1 MNTITPEYVLSALWR
16 QKIKAVF
23 TFLLITG
30 LTLGAFLVWP
40 KKYRSEGQL
49 YVQLGRSNTGLDP
62 TPGRPSVSIQD
73 TRETE
78 IRSVAELVGSRAVI
92 EEVVDELGVDAILF
106 DPWKERFGDYMPDLA
121 ASIRSTDEAGVDGQ
135 GRDTEQL
142 KRREKAIKKIEESV
156 SIGVEKKT
164 SVITIRSSAYSPE
177 LAQQIADALMRHA
190 QAKYLEIHSVK
201 SSADFFEAEY
211 QQQKRVLAD
220 AIQRQKDFRDRNG
233 FLSVGGARNTVQQ
246 LIDKIE
252 GELLD
257 ARAQLAQSDE
267 QYSRLMKELA
277 GILPEIEVPRTG
289 VERLSYEES
298 TTELFTLKR
307 EAERLRSTYTENH
320 PQIQM
325 VESQIAKLERE
336 LENMATDRVENEK
349 RKNPVYEQVQVDVV
363 RAKATADAARAR
375 LRELERKF
383 VEAQQRME
391 ALNEA
396 EAQAIALEQDIQVA
410 RQDLAIYAQKRGE
423 AKVLDQ
429 LDRQRISDVVIAQPA
444 SYIVKHYAPKGSVV
458 VPLGALIG
466 LFAALAVALY
476 SDRKNL
482 ERISPEQAE
491 SMLDVPVLVTLPKA
505 KTVRQRVS

>member
-1 MNTITPEYVLSALWR
+1 MNTITLGYVLSALWR
-16 QKIKAVF
+16 QKFKASL
-23 TFLLITG
+23 TFALITG
-30 LTLGAFLVWP
+30 LTVGAFLVWP

-49 YVQLGRSNTGLDP
+49 YVQMGRNNTGLDP
-62 TPGRPSVSIQD
+62 TSGRPSVSIQD

-92 EEVVDELGVDAILF
+92 EEVVKEIGVEAILF
-106 DPWKERFGDYMPDLA
+106 DPWKERFGDFMPDLA
-121 ASIRSTDEAGVDGQ
+121 ATFQSNDKSAVDSK
-135 GRDTEQL
+135 GRNTEQM

-156 SIGVEKKT
+156 AVDVEKKT
-164 SVITIRSSAYSPE
+164 SVITIRTSAFSPD
-177 LAQQIADALMRHA
+177 LAQQIADALMHHA
-190 QAKYLEIHSVK
+190 QEKYLEIHSVK
-201 SSADFFEAEY
+201 SSADFFETEY
-211 QQQKRVLAD
+211 QQQRRVLAA
-220 AIQRQKDFRDRNG
+220 AIRRQKEFRDQQG
-233 FLSVGGARNTVQQ
+233 FLSVGGARNTLQQ

-257 ARAQLAQSDE
+257 ARAQLAESDE

-277 GILPEIEVPRTG
+277 GIQPEIEVPRTG

-325 VESQIAKLERE
+325 VESQIEKLERE
-336 LENMATDRVENEK
+336 LESMATDRVENEK

-363 RAKATADAARAR
+363 RAKAAADAARAR
-375 LRELERKF
+375 LRELERKY
-383 VEAQQRME
+383 VDAQQRMA

-396 EAQAIALEQDIQVA
+396 EADAIALEHEIQVA

-444 SYIVKHYAPKGSVV
+444 SYVVKHYAPKGSVV

-482 ERISPEQAE
+482 DRVTPEQAE
-491 SMLDVPVLVTLPKA
+491 AMLDVPVLVTLPRA
-505 KTVRQRVS
+505 RTVRQRVS